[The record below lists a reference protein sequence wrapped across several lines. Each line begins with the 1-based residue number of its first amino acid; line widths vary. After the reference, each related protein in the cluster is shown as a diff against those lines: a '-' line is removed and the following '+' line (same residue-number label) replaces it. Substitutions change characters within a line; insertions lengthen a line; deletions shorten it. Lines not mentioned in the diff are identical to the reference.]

1 MISSFKHFAGAVLVA
16 FALTGCEQV
25 IELELDENQTLP
37 VFSFRFNASAGQ
49 VIGTVSESVDFYSP
63 TAPMLETS
71 AAVEFIAPDGAIT
84 AISPL
89 PDSLY
94 LGTVEG
100 TFNTGDTVGL
110 RVVRG
115 GQEYTA
121 FNAIPELLPIDSVQV
136 REFEGFP
143 FGPPPD
149 SLEGP
154 QYEIYVYFPA
164 TEESRN
170 LFVEFL
176 VNGELQTDVLQ
187 GLKTTPGEITEIPL
201 GWSQRLFNPEEVVQ
215 VWAWTLSDD
224 TYDYWLALSSILGA
238 FGPSGVPGNPPNHW
252 SNEAL
257 GHFFVGRLATTQ
269 AILPE

>member
-1 MISSFKHFAGAVLVA
+1 MISSFKHPAALLLVA
-16 FALTGCEQV
+16 FAFAGCEQV

-37 VFSFRFNASAGQ
+37 VFSFRYNASAGQ

-63 TAPMLETS
+63 TAPSLETS
-71 AAVEFIAPDGAIT
+71 AAVEFIAPDGAVT

-94 LGTVEG
+94 LGNVDG
-100 TFNTGDTVGL
+100 AFNTGDTVGL
-110 RVVRG
+110 RVVRA

-121 FNAIPELLPIDSVQV
+121 FNAIPDSLPIDSVQV

-143 FGPPPD
+143 FGPPAD

-154 QYEIYVYFPA
+154 QYEIYLYFPPTA
-164 TEESRN
+164 ESRN
-170 LFVEFL
+170 VFVEFL
-176 VNGELQTDVLQ
+176 VDGELQGDILQ
-187 GLKTTPGEITEIPL
+187 GLKTTPGELTEIPL

-215 VWAWTLSDD
+215 VWAWTVSDD
-224 TYDYWLALSSILGA
+224 TYDYWLALSSIAGA
-238 FGPSGVPGNPPNHW
+238 FGPAGVPGNPPNHW
-252 SNEAL
+252 SGDAL
-257 GHFFVGRLATTQ
+257 GHFFVGRLATSQ